1 MPNTYSSIYADY
13 SPSIAEVGQLTLEDI
28 FGNDKLKTKGMVVA
42 TRGERCPIF
51 KDIVPYK
58 SVTAVCNTSQE
69 KEVTNLLDYVMGGRS
84 ISKRKE
90 IKSVGIIILRSDYQ
104 CWG

>member
-1 MPNTYSSIYADY
+1 MSNINFSIHADY

-42 TRGERCPIF
+42 VRGEQCPIF
-51 KDIVPYK
+51 KDIIPYK
-58 SVTAVCNTSQE
+58 SVTVVCNTNQE
-69 KEVTNLLDYVMGGRS
+69 REVTNWLDYVMGGRS

-90 IKSVGIIILRSDYQ
+90 IKSVGIVVLRSDYQ